1 MGINQFAD
9 LTKEEFKKMM
19 SLRKAQRGG
28 KLMTFNGEV
37 EVPNSVDWRKL
48 GAVTEVR
55 NQGDCGSCWA
65 FSAAA
70 AIEGQVFI
78 HKKILETLSPQNLMD
93 CATGKYGNFGCHG
106 GDQRDAFKYVIDQGI
121 LTEKEYP
128 YTETDGTCIKKGG
141 LKISD
146 VGVIAVGDELA
157 LTHAIANKGPI
168 SGSMDSSGL
177 QFYKKGVLD
186 NSHCSNTDD
195 DLDHA
200 VLLVGYEKN
209 YYIVK
214 NSFGTGWGE
223 SGYFRILRNN
233 NTCGISLDNSYPIL

>member
-1 MGINQFAD
+1 
-9 LTKEEFKKMM
+9 
-19 SLRKAQRGG
+19 
-28 KLMTFNGEV
+28 
-37 EVPNSVDWRKL
+37 
-48 GAVTEVR
+48 
-55 NQGDCGSCWA
+55 
-65 FSAAA
+65 
-70 AIEGQVFI
+70 
-78 HKKILETLSPQNLMD
+78 MD

-141 LKISD
+141 LKIS
-146 VGVIAVGDELA
+146 
-157 LTHAIANKGPI
+157 ANKGPI